1 MKNQQIDSYTDK
13 LWEMRLTDLQTTYK
27 ETSELISIV
36 ENKQYQKGIADC
48 YKILGYCL
56 WRFSN
61 YPESLHYSTLAL
73 EIYRKIGDKKNES
86 DTLNNIGAVYMFQN
100 EHQKRL
106 EVNIKCKKLRQE
118 VGDLEGV
125 ASSEGNIGETFMEMG
140 DYLNAS
146 KCFNNVLLDENAS
159 PQGAAWAYHNLGK
172 IDLKNNN
179 PKEALQ
185 NFKKGLEISLSV
197 NYNVLITDSYIEIAK
212 AYVADNKY
220 KKALSNVLKGLDVS
234 KKIGAKEG
242 ERDALRYIAFI
253 YEELQDYKNAFEYH
267 KQFNLIDHQ
276 LNKEAEI
283 ERLKSTQLQV
293 AFNKIEEQKKELVD
307 SIKYAKRIQKA
318 VLKREQKQVLLQNY
332 FVFFQ
337 PKDIVS
343 GDFYWYFEKESEYYL
358 CVADCTGHGVPGAFL
373 TMLGTSFLNEII
385 SINNELSPG
394 EILTELRQKFIY
406 ALNQSQNSINKD
418 GMDISLV
425 KYDSINKIMTWA
437 GANNPILIIRDKK
450 QGELETSSKLK
461 VLENE
466 THVLYEIKP
475 DKQPISISKH
485 LLPFTNHK
493 VKLKE
498 NDRYYLFSDGYVDQF
513 GGKFEKKYLSIN
525 FKKLLLS
532 IQNEDMFSQK
542 RLLKKSFLDW
552 KNQLEQIDDVCVI
565 GVSL

>member
-1 MKNQQIDSYTDK
+1 MKNQQIDNYTDR

-27 ETSELISIV
+27 ETSELITTV
-36 ENKQYQKGIADC
+36 ENTHYQKGLADC

-61 YPESLHYSTLAL
+61 YPESLHYSSLAL
-73 EIYRKIGDKKNES
+73 DIYQQIGDKKNES
-86 DTLNNIGAVYMFQN
+86 DTLNNVGAVYMFQN

-106 EVNIKCKKLRQE
+106 EVNIKCKQLRQE
-118 VGDLEGV
+118 AEDLEGV
-125 ASSEGNIGETFMEMG
+125 ASSEGNIGETYMEMG
-140 DYLNAS
+140 DYHNATN
-146 KCFNNVLLDENAS
+146 CFNNVLLDENAS
-159 PQGAAWAYHNLGK
+159 PQGLAWAYHNLGK
-172 IDLKNNN
+172 IDLTKKSFNS
-179 PKEALQ
+179 ALF
-185 NFKKGLEISLSV
+185 NFTKGLEISLSV

-212 AYVADNKY
+212 VYVSNKDY
-220 KKALSNVLKGLDVS
+220 ENALINILKGLEVS
-234 KKIGAKEG
+234 IKIGAKEG
-242 ERDALRYIAFI
+242 ERDALKYIALV
-253 YEELQDYKNAFEYH
+253 YEKLGDYKNAYEYH
-267 KQFNLIDHQ
+267 KKFNLIDHQ
-276 LNKEAEI
+276 INKEAEI

-307 SIKYAKRIQKA
+307 SIKYAKLIQKA
-318 VLKREQKQVLLQNY
+318 VLKRDQKQKLLQNY

-343 GDFYWYFEKESEYYL
+343 GDFYWYFEKDDEYYL

-385 SINNELSPG
+385 SVNNDLSPA
-394 EILTELRQKFIY
+394 EILTELRHKFIY

-425 KYDSINKIMTWA
+425 KFDSTNQTMTWA
-437 GANNPILIIRDKK
+437 GANNPIFIIRDKNF
-450 QGELETSSKLK
+450 GALETSSKVK
-461 VLENE
+461 TMENK
-466 THVLYEIKP
+466 TYVLYEIKP
-475 DKQPISISKH
+475 DKQPISISKQ

-493 VKLKE
+493 IKLNA
-498 NDRYYLFSDGYVDQF
+498 NDRYYIFSDGYVDQF

-525 FKKLLLS
+525 FKKLLLN